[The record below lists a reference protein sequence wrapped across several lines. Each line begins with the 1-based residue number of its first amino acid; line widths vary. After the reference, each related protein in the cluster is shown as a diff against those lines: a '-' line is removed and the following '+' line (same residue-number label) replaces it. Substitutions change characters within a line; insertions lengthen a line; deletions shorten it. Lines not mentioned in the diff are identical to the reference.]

1 MAIGAFVGFQEVSP
15 GRMSVATWPGAVIA
29 AVGGAIYIAIAVLS
43 LLFGEKKE
51 ASSLT
56 LVAS

>member
-1 MAIGAFVGFQEVSP
+1 MTVMGIGA
-15 GRMSVATWPGAVIA
+15 TIA
-29 AVGGAIYIAIAVLS
+29 AIGGAIYVAIAVLS

-56 LVAS
+56 LVVS